1 MRIAILLA
9 VMLAMSG
16 PASAVVGDLN
26 RDGVVDLKDFFM
38 LADNFGL
45 ENALRLCPLFLP
57 RGPINS
63 ICRELEMPRIT
74 PLKQEIVRRRLIQAD
89 VAHDAGLTEYR
100 MSRIVNGRVQATDAE
115 KKHLARALAVRTEEL
130 PL

>member
-26 RDGVVDLKDFFM
+26 RDGVVDLKDFLM

-45 ENALRLCPLFLP
+45 EGTHSGSALFFCPEVP
-57 RGPINS
+57 S
-63 ICRELEMPRIT
+63 IVFAGSWKCLESP
-74 PLKQEIVRRRLIQAD
+74 P
-89 VAHDAGLTEYR
+89 
-100 MSRIVNGRVQATDAE
+100 
-115 KKHLARALAVRTEEL
+115 
-130 PL
+130 

>member
-1 MRIAILLA
+1 
-9 VMLAMSG
+9 
-16 PASAVVGDLN
+16 
-26 RDGVVDLKDFFM
+26 
-38 LADNFGL
+38 
-45 ENALRLCPLFLP
+45 
-57 RGPINS
+57 
-63 ICRELEMPRIT
+63 MPRIT